1 MDTKDVYWNEGYG
14 WFHIGSRQAPFS
26 AILQGNGYVIK
37 NLYIHLPYESKI
49 SLFSVTNNATITQ
62 LGLVGHLGS
71 ITGSTSVGSLGLAF
85 NTGVIKTFAEA
96 QGRQAGLLVK
106 GARSPNV
113 IHSYWAKDLS
123 RQMHSSG
130 ATESTGYVGLDSSIL
145 RCAIHANT
153 NSSNSQCVSSDGEA
167 EGLSGPLN
175 LFKDWDSAIWDFGT
189 REQLPSLK
197 FGH

>member
-96 QGRQAGLLVK
+96 QGRQAGLLGK
-106 GARSPNV
+106 GAPAPLMLF
-113 IHSYWAKDLS
+113 IAI
-123 RQMHSSG
+123 
-130 ATESTGYVGLDSSIL
+130 GLKTYLDKCTVPVPRKAQAMSVLIL
-145 RCAIHANT
+145 RYYAVRFTQIRTVVIA
-153 NSSNSQCVSSDGEA
+153 SVFLVMVKQKG
-167 EGLSGPLN
+167 
-175 LFKDWDSAIWDFGT
+175 
-189 REQLPSLK
+189 
-197 FGH
+197 